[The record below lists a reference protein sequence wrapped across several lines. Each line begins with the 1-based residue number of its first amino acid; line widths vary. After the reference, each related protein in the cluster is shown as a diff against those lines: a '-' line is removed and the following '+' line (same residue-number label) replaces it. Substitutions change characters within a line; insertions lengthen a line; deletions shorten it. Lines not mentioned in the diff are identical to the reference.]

1 MMLTCPALLCPCSC
15 TYHVTMPLAAA
26 CSTSLWPSQLHAVRC
41 CGLHSCMQYV
51 TMPLM
56 ATHTTSP
63 CPHGCTHHVAVPLM
77 AACTVSLC
85 PSRLHAARC
94 CALRSGT
101 QHVAA
106 LFVAACSMLL
116 CPLRLHTPCRCAPFA
131 GLPSALDQTHM
142 GSYIL
147 MLNSSQLVFLLF
159 YLEYICISQH
169 LPVVHMHLCHIY
181 MLPEFHHVV
190 APWPLSCGF
199 NLASSI
205 FPVQSETGIGDR
217 TLKDIDWQYFGVMG
231 IKFECGMIFKDSI
244 F

>member
-1 MMLTCPALLCPCSC
+1 MMMLTCPALLCPCSC
-15 TYHVTMPLAAA
+15 TYHITMPLVAA
-26 CSTSLWPSQLHAVRC
+26 CST
-41 CGLHSCMQYV
+41 
-51 TMPLM
+51 
-56 ATHTTSP
+56 
-63 CPHGCTHHVAVPLM
+63 
-77 AACTVSLC
+77 SLC

-181 MLPEFHHVV
+181 MLPEFHNVV
-190 APWPLSCGF
+190 APWPLTCGF
-199 NLASSI
+199 DLDSSI
-205 FPVQSETGIGDR
+205 FPVQSY
-217 TLKDIDWQYFGVMG
+217 TLI
-231 IKFECGMIFKDSI
+231 
-244 F
+244 